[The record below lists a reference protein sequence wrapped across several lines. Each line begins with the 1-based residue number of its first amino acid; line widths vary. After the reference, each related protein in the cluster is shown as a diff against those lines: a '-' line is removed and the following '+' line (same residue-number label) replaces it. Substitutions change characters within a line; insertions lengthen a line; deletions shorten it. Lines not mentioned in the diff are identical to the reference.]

1 MRSTQSSS
9 SSRSFRYSTLRSISV
24 VFSGALL
31 ACSLAAGCGD
41 DEEGNGGRGG
51 RGGSGGRDASA
62 GSGGGG
68 GLAGG
73 GGSSG
78 SSGADASA
86 GTGGTAGDAST
97 SEAGD
102 FGDAEAGPPARMELR
117 STSKLGTVLQANG
130 RTLYFFGGDAPAG
143 ENTHPEAGVASTSAQ
158 ANCSSDCLRPFH
170 AGSLSLGFGMSR
182 LDFGEFKRRDGQW
195 QSTYRGWPL
204 YSADTDTAAGQLTA
218 DGQDKLWHAVAVPFY
233 SVIIRRSTVSQRRRD
248 ASPSTYEYT
257 YLADGAGMS
266 LYMYW
271 DDLPA
276 ADGGRA
282 VSGCSGN
289 CLVRWPPKHHGD
301 LKIVS
306 SLSAS
311 DFGFLRWTPDYEDAG
326 PPVGEMDQL
335 TYKGWLMYYWVRD
348 YAPGNTTGHCVPEW
362 SLAEIDGNF
371 TDC

>member
-1 MRSTQSSS
+1 MRSTHLPNG
-9 SSRSFRYSTLRSISV
+9 SRSIRVSALRSLGV
-24 VFSGALL
+24 AFSGMIL
-31 ACSLAAGCGD
+31 ACAAAAGCGD
-41 DEEGNGGRGG
+41 DEESGANGGRGG
-51 RGGSGGRDASA
+51 GGGRGGSAGVAGGGAGGTGGSGGSA
-62 GSGGGG
+62 GE
-68 GLAGG
+68 
-73 GGSSG
+73 
-78 SSGADASA
+78 DASA
-86 GTGGTAGDAST
+86 GTGGVDGDASAP
-97 SEAGD
+97 EAGD
-102 FGDAEAGPPARMELR
+102 SGDVEAGPPARMELR
-117 STSKLGTVLQANG
+117 NTSKLGTVLQANG

-143 ENTHPEAGVASTSAQ
+143 ENTHPEAGAPSTSAQ

-182 LDFGEFKRRDGQW
+182 LDFGEFTRRDGQK
-195 QSTYRGWPL
+195 QTTYRGWPL
-204 YSADTDTAAGQLTA
+204 YTADTDMAAGQLTA
-218 DGQDKLWHAVAVPFY
+218 DGQDELWHAIAVPFY
-233 SVIIRRSTVSQRRRD
+233 SVIIRRSIVSQRRRD

-289 CLVRWPPKHHGD
+289 CLVRWPPTHHGD

-311 DFGFLRWTPDYEDAG
+311 DFGFLRWTPDYEDVA
-326 PPVGEMDQL
+326 PPVGEMNQL
-335 TYKGWLMYYWVRD
+335 TYKGWLMYYYFRD
-348 YAPGNTTGHCVPEW
+348 YTPGNTTGHCVPEW
-362 SLAEIDGNF
+362 SLAEIGANF